1 MVSSTIDHLVA
12 VTIFLAATLIFIG
25 LFSQTVQTAV
35 IYQNHRS
42 LATRASDLVDSILLN
57 PGTPFN
63 WGLTDSNTTG
73 FGLQDPEF
81 TQYRLSPFSLMRLT
95 SSGTPVYYPKTGE
108 YYSNTTI
115 GSQNFLLISNDT
127 TIDYVQAARNLGING
142 SYGFQLSLTPIV
154 SVEVTE
160 ITPASPLS
168 FQVDVQGTGLPLADA
183 NLTYCLLTVDL
194 NGGDGSYPAF
204 YTNYGTV
211 QTDKKG
217 SATLTFDQV
226 KSDEVCYAIIVY
238 AKLAGLEGV
247 GYTERVT
254 SEGQYA
260 IPLIDSMEEG
270 RILIAHSYDIHEG
283 DQQAAEIKYNA
294 TFVFFSE
301 DFNLQQ
307 IPLENAV
314 GHVNYGD
321 GKPYDVINIPT
332 DNPGILMISYRKS
345 ATEGGIIMMPWGISA
360 LSFPVSFGGEPAKQE
375 WVATDLRQVMVG
387 NIAYQAKISVWSLK
401 GYQVNG

>member
-1 MVSSTIDHLVA
+1 MVAITV
-12 VTIFLAATLIFIG
+12 FLAATLIFVG
-25 LFSQTVQTAV
+25 LFSQTIQTAIV
-35 IYQNHRS
+35 YQNHRS
-42 LATRASDLVDSILLN
+42 TATRASDLIDSILLN
-57 PGTPFN
+57 PGTPLN
-63 WGLTDSNTTG
+63 WGLTDSNTTS

-81 TQYRLSPFSLMRLT
+81 TQYCLSPFSLMRLA
-95 SSGTPVYYPKTGE
+95 SGLGTPVYYPKTGE
-108 YYSNTTI
+108 YYSNITM

-142 SYGFQLSLTPIV
+142 SYGFQLTLTPV
-154 SVEVTE
+154 VNVKVTE
-160 ITPASPLS
+160 VNSASPLT

-204 YTNYGTV
+204 ATMYGTAKTNK
-211 QTDKKG
+211 QG
-217 SATLTFDQV
+217 SATLTFNQITSDQT
-226 KSDEVCYAIIVY
+226 CYSIIVY

-247 GYTERVT
+247 GYTERVS

-260 IPLIDSMEEG
+260 MPLIDSMEEG
-270 RILIAHSYDIHEG
+270 RVLIAHSYDVHEG

-294 TFVFFSE
+294 TFVFLSE
-301 DFNLQQ
+301 DYTLRQ
-307 IPLENAV
+307 IPLENSA

-345 ATEGGIIMMPWGISA
+345 ATEGGIIMMPWGVNA
-360 LSFPVSFGGEPAKQE
+360 LSFPIAFGGEPAKQE
-375 WVATDLRQVMVG
+375 WVATDMRQVMVG
-387 NIAYQAKISVWSLK
+387 NIAYHAKISLWSLE